1 MLTCKQLV
9 ALSSDLLDAQL
20 SGRQRLAVQVH
31 LMMCG
36 RCRRFVRQMRLSQQ
50 LLRVWPEPL
59 NPDTQALAERLA
71 AMRRERR

>member
-50 LLRVWPEPL
+50 LLRVWPESL